1 MTAVVAGHGWD
12 DKVTL
17 WVKVQLIRLWN
28 VTEMPCM
35 LVHANYSGRP
45 QQHCCHGTCGMT
57 CVSLACALRSQIQ
70 TVLLLRNVIP
80 CLSPLHRH
88 MLKYTVHRHM
98 LKYTVQTHAKSH
110 TTQTHAYTCSHA
122 KKTVPQNKQHSPQQ
136 SPVHMLRLTIV
147 VACVSN
153 VIIKHRRWMILNC

>member
-28 VTEMPCM
+28 VTKMPCM

-57 CVSLACALRSQIQ
+57 CVSLVCALRSLIQ

-110 TTQTHAYTCSHA
+110 TTQTHAYTLNRHA
-122 KKTVPQNKQHSPQQ
+122 KSHTTQTHAYTLQR
-136 SPVHMLRLTIV
+136 HMLNHTL
-147 VACVSN
+147 
-153 VIIKHRRWMILNC
+153 HRHMHTH